1 MKKKLFPVLL
11 VTCPVLL
18 FSQVGI
24 NTQTPHSSSVLDLTS
39 DTKGFLLP
47 RITTAAATSL
57 SGTASEGLVVFD
69 KDRKIFIGWDGTK
82 WQNLGY
88 EEINTVPSA
97 TNVTISGNYTIGS
110 ALTGNYTFSDADSNP
125 DNASVLVWKRADD
138 ASGTNIATIASATA
152 QNYTT
157 VAADLNKFIQFC
169 VTPGSLTGASP
180 GLQKCSAWGGPV
192 GANQAPTASSV
203 TITGNAIQGQTL
215 TGNYTYNDAEGN
227 TQGTSTF
234 RWTRSDN
241 ASGANE
247 TIITGATSTSYILAA
262 ADINK
267 YIKFY
272 VTPVA
277 TTGTLIGTETGSGF
291 IGAVA
296 SLPQTSVQFSSSSS
310 TVSEGVGTTT
320 LVLSITNPSTTDAT
334 SVDVFISGG
343 TGSAADINN
352 YTTQTVT
359 FPAGS
364 SANQT
369 VTITVND
376 DSLVEGNETIQF
388 GLQNITGGNNNSA
401 IASGTTTN
409 TLTITDNDSV
419 VPIILAAWDTNGLS
433 SCGSSPLAPNT
444 AASNI
449 SVGGLTRG
457 SGVTSSSCASST
469 WGGGNWTTSTV
480 LNTAISNNDFFTYTI
495 NANTGNTLSLSSIDM
510 YAYRTS
516 TGPASSQIQY
526 SIDGGMNYNNIGS
539 PITISTSTSLYT
551 IDLSSISALQNV
563 PSSTTV
569 SFRVVNYNASS
580 TGNFYIGTTTG
591 NDYIVRGYVN

>member
-125 DNASVLVWKRADD
+125 DNASALVWRRADD

-234 RWTRSDN
+234 RWTRSDD
-241 ASGANE
+241 ASGVNE
-247 TIITGATSTSYILAA
+247 TTIVGANATSYVVGPS
-262 ADINK
+262 DVGK

-277 TTGTLIGTETGSGF
+277 TSGTITGTETGSAFRGPVSNLITGTIFSQGF
-291 IGAVA
+291 ETGDTVNYTTSGFFPGGLNFTSATTAASGDVPASSPLFSTGLRGYGYSNPTAAGATNTYIEFNTVDASSYTNNITFSFDVA
-296 SLPQTSVQFSSSSS
+296 AFSIASTTNGMESNDIVSVEISTDGGATYATKLTLLGGNSSSGSNVRWAFSGTGTGTNSFSSSN
-310 TVSEGVGTTT
+310 
-320 LVLSITNPSTTDAT
+320 LN
-334 SVDVFISGG
+334 
-343 TGSAADINN
+343 
-352 YTTQTVT
+352 
-359 FPAGS
+359 
-364 SANQT
+364 
-369 VTITVND
+369 
-376 DSLVEGNETIQF
+376 
-388 GLQNITGGNNNSA
+388 
-401 IASGTTTN
+401 
-409 TLTITDNDSV
+409 
-419 VPIILAAWDTNGLS
+419 
-433 SCGSSPLAPNT
+433 
-444 AASNI
+444 
-449 SVGGLTRG
+449 
-457 SGVTSSSCASST
+457 VTSS
-469 WGGGNWTTSTV
+469 N
-480 LNTAISNNDFFTYTI
+480 
-495 NANTGNTLSLSSIDM
+495 
-510 YAYRTS
+510 
-516 TGPASSQIQY
+516 
-526 SIDGGMNYNNIGS
+526 
-539 PITISTSTSLYT
+539 TSTSSGITFTGTQAITKLSVT
-551 IDLSSISALQNV
+551 GIPNSSQLRVRIGLRNNVSSELWVIDNVQLISL
-563 PSSTTV
+563 
-569 SFRVVNYNASS
+569 
-580 TGNFYIGTTTG
+580 
-591 NDYIVRGYVN
+591 